1 VHGQGSAGPDRCESG
16 LFTESVRRGYSLEM
30 GPAYAGSREGLS
42 RSGQGQVILSS
53 PDCQIFLIPLDKIVL
68 IYYNTSVLDDRKDKF
83 GIEAASL
90 AVCSGL
96 AQRRPRLPP
105 DHRSGPERHGP
116 GIAGSGRSTANR
128 AADGRGPC
136 HQSQYRD
143 ARLPGTGTER
153 TARNSPGHWD
163 IRRAEKAG
171 TERCRAGAAACTVG
185 QRVRSPRRGCRMR
198 DRRTGGAP
206 ERIGASVE
214 AKEIAMTKIEIGKIS
229 GIGRSLFVICLL
241 AGAIVTAAIHHPAGI
256 ITGAVLG
263 IYLMFAVKVVQQ
275 WEKVAVLRLG
285 RYVGLRGPGL
295 FHIVPIVETLSPYVD
310 QRVRVAGVSA
320 ESTLTRYT
328 VPVNVDAIVFWLV
341 WNAEKCLL
349 EVENFI
355 EAINM
360 SAQTALRESI
370 GRHELAQ
377 MITERETLGREL
389 QRILD
394 EKTNPWG
401 ITVQSV
407 EVRDVRIP
415 QGLEDAMS
423 RQAQAERERQ
433 ARIILGQAEKE
444 ISHSFVQAAVDHHD
458 NPVALHLRAMNMPY
472 EAIKEKGAMVI
483 VPSSAVE
490 TMGLG
495 GSLAVASLNNS
506 VPR

>member
-1 VHGQGSAGPDRCESG
+1 M
-16 LFTESVRRGYSLEM
+16 VRS
-30 GPAYAGSREGLS
+30 
-42 RSGQGQVILSS
+42 
-53 PDCQIFLIPLDKIVL
+53 
-68 IYYNTSVLDDRKDKF
+68 
-83 GIEAASL
+83 AASE
-90 AVCSGL
+90 
-96 AQRRPRLPP
+96 
-105 DHRSGPERHGP
+105 D
-116 GIAGSGRSTANR
+116 
-128 AADGRGPC
+128 PC
-136 HQSQYRD
+136 
-143 ARLPGTGTER
+143 
-153 TARNSPGHWD
+153 
-163 IRRAEKAG
+163 
-171 TERCRAGAAACTVG
+171 
-185 QRVRSPRRGCRMR
+185 
-198 DRRTGGAP
+198 
-206 ERIGASVE
+206 
-214 AKEIAMTKIEIGKIS
+214 
-229 GIGRSLFVICLL
+229 FVICLL
-241 AGAIVTAAIHHPAGI
+241 AGAIVTAATRYPAGI
-256 ITGAVLG
+256 IAGAALG
-263 IYLMFAVKVVQQ
+263 IYLLFAIKVVRQ

-310 QRVRVAGVSA
+310 QRVRVANVSA
-320 ESTLTRYT
+320 ESTLTRDT

-341 WNAEKCLL
+341 WNAEKSIL

-407 EVRDVRIP
+407 EIRDVRIP

-433 ARIILGQAEKE
+433 ARIILGQAETE
-444 ISHSFVQAAVDHHD
+444 ISNSFVQAAAAYAE
-458 NPVALHLRAMNMPY
+458 NPVALHLRAMNMLY
-472 EAIKEKGAMVI
+472 EAIKEKGSMVI

-495 GSLAVASLNNS
+495 GTLATASLGGAKAQ
-506 VPR
+506 